1 MNKIKITRVDWGK
14 GGGGVGADRGPTRWR
29 EESRRLRRWTE
40 QIGWAGCIR
49 NLSWSFFIA
58 SAAMLT
64 VYAGTV
70 ALAGSARHYQSAPR
84 ICAGGR
90 VTGKVRTAPR
100 GFVLLS
106 QSGACAVPDGMASGI
121 LKCVAVVRIIRPCFD
136 PLTVISWFDQL
147 VR

>member
-1 MNKIKITRVDWGK
+1 MDE
-14 GGGGVGADRGPTRWR
+14 GPTRWR

-40 QIGWAGCIR
+40 QIGWAGSIR
-49 NLSWSFFIA
+49 NLSWSFFFMA

-70 ALAGSARHYQSAPR
+70 ALAGSARHYPRAQR

-100 GFVLLS
+100 WLS
-106 QSGACAVPDGMASGI
+106 QSAAGAFEMATALS
-121 LKCVAVVRIIRPCFD
+121 
-136 PLTVISWFDQL
+136 
-147 VR
+147 